1 MERFSENFDDKVVT
15 YLIFSFERTD
25 FKNVIFEKI
34 PWAHSEKTP
43 RSPRSNDLETQNDKN
58 SKWKLIKN
66 RWNPK
71 FGLRDLENGLLTSR
85 TSEGAQWIFPKN
97 TFFKSGQSTEKNEL

>member
-1 MERFSENFDDKVVT
+1 MLR
-15 YLIFSFERTD
+15 L
-25 FKNVIFEKI
+25 
-34 PWAHSEKTP
+34 
-43 RSPRSNDLETQNDKN
+43 PRSNAENY
-58 SKWKLIKN
+58 KWKLIKN

-97 TFFKSGQSTEKNEL
+97 TFFQSKQSTEKNELLLGFLVKL